1 MSNHQ
6 DTSVIP
12 APAGF
17 SPEPTA
23 HLGDAP
29 DHWNGPTLR
38 VNTVAVA
45 TYWEPDTGLHFDLHR
60 TGNEAPL
67 GLAEVRSVHAAL
79 GVFLEDVAR

>member
-1 MSNHQ
+1 MSLQ
-6 DTSVIP
+6 ITTRAA

-17 SPEPTA
+17 TPEPTDY
-23 HLGDAP
+23 LGDAP

-45 TYWEPDTGLHFDLHR
+45 TYWEPDTGLYFDLHR

-67 GLAEVRSVHAAL
+67 GLAELKSVHAAL
-79 GVFLEDVAR
+79 SVFLEELAR